1 MKPWKQGII
10 FVLQEWHLKEE
21 SALAARA
28 LPGFQSAKI
37 KMASLDRKFGH
48 TRTRDNFVRKNNGT
62 SFVDRKE
69 MK

>member
-1 MKPWKQGII
+1 METRNHFCITRAT
-10 FVLQEWHLKEE
+10 LKEE
-21 SALAARA
+21 LALAALA